1 MIVFGASFFLV
12 VIGLSSTNIKTT
24 ELSANV
30 IAWEEGEP
38 ALQLLAPEQ
47 AMTAVVF
54 SRLGQVF
61 FLTEDGRVYLLNLK
75 QDGLEEDSL

>member
-1 MIVFGASFFLV
+1 MCCFRCKFLLGGD
-12 VIGLSSTNIKTT
+12 IGYKYFKMT

-75 QDGLEEDSL
+75 QDGLEEVSL